1 MVARRCGEDRTPW
14 AIFLHNRPVLYVTD
28 ANMVLHNWT
37 PVMEARPVTL
47 DDLADA
53 WATAE
58 QANECRD
65 GDILIIRDDEDNY
78 LVRRMDDHSDLD
90 STARILSR
98 APKREPWAELA
109 DVLAEWSR
117 TNKTSQATLEQFL
130 YERGVRVTGDE

>member
-78 LVRRMDDHSDLD
+78 LVRRMDDYSDLD

-98 APKREPWAELA
+98 APKREPWEDLA
-109 DVLAEWSR
+109 DVLKDFEAGEGAAVALAR
-117 TNKTSQATLEQFL
+117 EL
-130 YERGVRVTGDE
+130 YERGVRVS